1 MATPTKNGK
10 KRASFQIEAEPG
22 STVSVCGTFNSW
34 RAGQFPM
41 KDNPNGGI
49 FKTTLILPSGTHE
62 YKFVV
67 NGEWLTDPNCQD
79 QAPNDCGSMNS
90 VIVV

>member
-1 MATPTKNGK
+1 MIRSTKNGK
-10 KRASFQIEAEPG
+10 KRVSFEIEAEPG
-22 STVSVCGTFNSW
+22 CTVSVCGTFNAW
-34 RAGQFPM
+34 KAGQFPM
-41 KDNPNGGI
+41 KDNPNDGS
-49 FKTTLILPSGTHE
+49 FKTTLNIPSGRHE

-79 QAPNDCGSMNS
+79 QAPNDCGSTNS